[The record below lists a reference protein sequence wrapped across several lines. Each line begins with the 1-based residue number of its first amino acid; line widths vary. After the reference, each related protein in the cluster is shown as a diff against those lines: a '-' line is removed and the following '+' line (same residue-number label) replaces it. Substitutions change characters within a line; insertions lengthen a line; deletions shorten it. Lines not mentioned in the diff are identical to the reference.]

1 MLVVP
6 IAHNIPS
13 HGGLKVGRYHL
24 SRICKGACGW
34 QDRLI
39 IGSRRT
45 IRDMEW
51 NRKDALRYALSKG
64 VQISP
69 DAFEI
74 LKSVPSAKLED
85 VIKGVVLLNRRE
97 RRSLITGDDLAEH
110 LGLKDDVEVAADLRV
125 LSDPTGHTTT
135 GEGADGYGS
144 LFVNRYE
151 KLKGIM
157 SARPDAK
164 SLRTLAG
171 VGGMVKEDGDDVSV
185 AGLVD
190 HKEVRPGRADLRLED
205 PTGMFTFPVF
215 NQDLQKEVDLLMQDQ
230 FVMIKIGRGKKGI
243 YVKDIIQP
251 DTLTHTPHKSESE
264 AYVALLSDLH
274 VGSKYFMEEKF
285 RQFITWLSAHDA
297 VAARVRFVLLCGDVV
312 DGVGIY
318 KDQDKELLFD
328 TVEEQLARLEEL
340 IDGIPKHIKVVIA
353 PGNHD
358 PGRRALPQPAIPEKY
373 CPGLWNRDNVTMVGN
388 PAMVS
393 LNGVRVLMF
402 HGQSID
408 DIVRVTPGVSYDEP
422 AAVMKHLLRA
432 RHLSPIY
439 GGRTPIAPESEDWM
453 VISEVADI
461 FHVGHVHRWAVDRY
475 RGTLLVN
482 SGAWQQQTPFQLSV
496 GIVPDPGIVTLV
508 NLKTWEVLHE
518 DYNRD

>member
-1 MLVVP
+1 MVANL
-6 IAHNIPS
+6 NES
-13 HGGLKVGRYHL
+13 
-24 SRICKGACGW
+24 W
-34 QDRLI
+34 QHADVSPHQDELI
-39 IGSRRT
+39 ISGRHT
-45 IRDMEW
+45 IRGMEW
-51 NRKDALRYALSKG
+51 NRKDALRYALSKS

-74 LKSVPSAKLED
+74 LKSVPPSKLEN
-85 VIKGVVLLNRRE
+85 VTKTMVLLNKRD
-97 RRSLITGDDLAEH
+97 RRSLITGDDLAEY
-110 LGLKDDVEVAADLRV
+110 LGLKDDVEVEADLRV
-125 LSDPTGHTTT
+125 LSDPTGHTIT

-144 LFVNRYE
+144 LFVSRYE

-157 SARPDAK
+157 SSRPEAK
-164 SLRTLAG
+164 KLRSLAG
-171 VGGMVKEDGDDVSV
+171 AAGQVKGDGSDICV

-190 HKEVRPGRADLRLED
+190 YKEIRPGRADLRLED
-205 PTGMFTFPVF
+205 PTGTLTVSVF
-215 NQDLQKEVDLLMQDQ
+215 NEDLQKEVELLMQDQ

-243 YVKDIIQP
+243 FVKEVIQP
-251 DTLTHTPHKSESE
+251 DTQSHIPHKSETE

-285 RQFITWLSAHDA
+285 RQFIGWLSAHDTIA
-297 VAARVRFVLLCGDVV
+297 SKVRFVLLCGDVV

-318 KDQDKELLFD
+318 KDQDKELLLD
-328 TVEEQLARLEEL
+328 TVEKQLARLEEL
-340 IDGIPKHIKVVIA
+340 IDDIPKHIKVVIA

-388 PAMVS
+388 PAIVS

-453 VISEVADI
+453 VISQIADI

-518 DYNRD
+518 DYNNTDDKD